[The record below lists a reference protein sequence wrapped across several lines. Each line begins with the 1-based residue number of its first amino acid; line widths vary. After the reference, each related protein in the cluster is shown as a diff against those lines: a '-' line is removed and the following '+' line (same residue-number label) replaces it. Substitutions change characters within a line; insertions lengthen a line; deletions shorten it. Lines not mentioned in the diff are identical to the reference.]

1 MTIKELKNALQGISE
16 PIDRIAGFCDNY
28 DQMFE
33 HCEVRVNENTVE
45 IDTDKDLFKPENF
58 QPVAESIARI
68 LALPVEMDDHT
79 VLYEGVD
86 NHAETVQLIRA
97 IHRVNAL
104 QGATGTGIGISL
116 QGPQPSGVL
125 NRGLFVT
132 KLFVNDERAKSL
144 NEEFGYFLDDMEAT
158 CDDAILED
166 RDNGVFIHVVTDEFS
181 SASLI
186 ALMAGTFKDVI
197 FCRVPFDSSDE
208 EVYRLTNDHEGRYWS
223 KRAAVFVP
231 ADDRESVINHE
242 HYKYCIQDMVYAKA
256 ECDTEQEV
264 EQFIASHNPD
274 KDLGDIAV
282 RFVSRYIENPLDLIL
297 KPWPEDDYE

>member
-1 MTIKELKNALQGISE
+1 MTVKELKNALKGISE

-28 DQMFE
+28 DQMFD

-68 LALPVEMDDHT
+68 LALPVEMDDHS

-97 IHRVNAL
+97 IQRVNVL

-125 NRGLFVT
+125 NRGLYVT

-144 NEEFGYFLDDMEAT
+144 NEMFCDFLEDMEAT
-158 CDDAILED
+158 CDQAIIED
-166 RDNGVFIHVVTDEFS
+166 RNEGVFIQIVTDEFS

-186 ALMAGTFKDVI
+186 ALMAGTFKEVI
-197 FCRVPFDSSDE
+197 FCRTPFASDKRE
-208 EVYRLTNDHEGRYWS
+208 ICRLTNDHEGRYWS
-223 KRAAVFVP
+223 KRAAVFSP
-231 ADDRESVINHE
+231 ADDRRSVVENRD
-242 HYKYCIQDMVYAKA
+242 YQYCIQDMVYAKG

-264 EQFIASHNPD
+264 EQFIAQHNPD
-274 KDLGDIAV
+274 EELGDIVV
-282 RFVSRYIENPLDLIL
+282 RIVSRYIDDPLDLIL
-297 KPWPEDDYE
+297 KPWPEDEYE

>member
-1 MTIKELKNALQGISE
+1 MTVKELKNALQGISE

-28 DQMFE
+28 DQMFD

-45 IDTDKDLFKPENF
+45 IDTSVDLFKPENF
-58 QPVAESIARI
+58 QTVSESIAQI
-68 LALPVEMDDHT
+68 LALPAEMDEYF
-79 VLYEGVD
+79 VLYEGAD
-86 NHAETVQLIRA
+86 NHAETCLLTRDIL
-97 IHRVNAL
+97 RVNVV
-104 QGATGTGIGISL
+104 QSATGTGISL

-125 NRGLFVT
+125 NRGLYVT

-144 NEEFGYFLDDMEAT
+144 NDEFGYFLDDMEAT

-166 RDNGVFIHVVTDEFS
+166 RDNGVFIHVVTDECS

-197 FCRVPFDSSDE
+197 FCRIPLASSDE
-208 EVYRLTNDHEGRYWS
+208 EVYRLTNDHEGRYWG
-223 KRAAVFVP
+223 KQAAVYAP
-231 ADDRESVINHE
+231 ADDRRSMAPGEE
-242 HYKYCIQDMVYAKA
+242 YKYCIQDMVYAKR

-264 EQFIASHNPD
+264 EQFIAEHNPD
-274 KDLGDIAV
+274 WALGDIAV

-297 KPWPEDDYE
+297 KPSEDKME

>member
-1 MTIKELKNALQGISE
+1 MTVKELKNALQGISE

-28 DQMFE
+28 DQMFD

-45 IDTDKDLFKPENF
+45 IDTSEDLFKPENF

-68 LALPVEMDDHT
+68 LALPVEVDEHF
-79 VLYEGVD
+79 VLYEGAD
-86 NHAETVQLIRA
+86 NQAETCLLTRDIR
-97 IHRVNAL
+97 RVNVV
-104 QGATGTGIGISL
+104 QSTTGTGISL

-125 NRGLFVT
+125 NRGLYVT

-186 ALMAGTFKDVI
+186 ALMAGTFKDVV
-197 FCRVPFDSSDE
+197 FCRTPFACCDE
-208 EVYRLTNDHEGRYWS
+208 EIYRLTNDREGRYWN
-223 KRAAVFVP
+223 KRAVVFVP
-231 ADDRESVINHE
+231 ADDRRSMTPDEK
-242 HYKYCIQDMVYAKA
+242 YKYCIQDMVYAKA
-256 ECDTEQEV
+256 ECDTEQEAV
-264 EQFIASHNPD
+264 QLIAEHNPD
-274 KDLGDIAV
+274 KELGDIAV

>member
-1 MTIKELKNALQGISE
+1 MTVKDFKNALKGISE

-28 DQMFE
+28 NQMYN

-45 IDTDKDLFKPENF
+45 IDTNVDLFDPENATT
-58 QPVAESIARI
+58 VAEAMAQV
-68 LALPVEMDDHT
+68 LALPIETDDYA
-79 VLYEGVD
+79 VFYEGGD
-86 NHAETVQLIRA
+86 NHAETVQLVRDIRR
-97 IHRVNAL
+97 INVV
-104 QGATGTGIGISL
+104 QGATGIGISL

-166 RDNGVFIHVVTDEFS
+166 RDNGVFIHVVTDEVS

-186 ALMAGTFKDVI
+186 ALMAGTFKDVV
-197 FCRVPFDSSDE
+197 FCRTPFECFGE
-208 EVYRLTNDHEGRYWS
+208 EICRLTNDHEGHCWG

-231 ADDRESVINHE
+231 ADDRESITQNGDFH
-242 HYKYCIQDMVYAKA
+242 YCIQDMVYAKA

-264 EQFIASHNPD
+264 EKFIAEHNPD
-274 KDLGDIAV
+274 EELGDKVV
-282 RFVSRYIENPLDLIL
+282 RIVSRYIDDPLDLIL
-297 KPWPEDDYE
+297 KPWPEDE